1 MGTTTSIDSWIGKED
16 QVAKFLT
23 IAVKTLDDL
32 YKETNQASQKR
43 SPPEDGNPYHCR
55 VHYAARST

>member
-1 MGTTTSIDSWIGKED
+1 MIDPKIMELATRLTERAMGTTTSIDSWIGKED

-32 YKETNQASQKR
+32 YKETNHASQKR
-43 SPPEDGNPYHCR
+43 SPP
-55 VHYAARST
+55 